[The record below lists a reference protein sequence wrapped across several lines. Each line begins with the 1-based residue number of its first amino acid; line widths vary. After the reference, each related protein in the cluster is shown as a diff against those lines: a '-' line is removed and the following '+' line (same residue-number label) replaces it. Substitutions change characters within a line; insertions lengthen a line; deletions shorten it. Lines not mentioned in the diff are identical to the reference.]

1 MLKNWNWTRIS
12 WNEHNPSQKTYETLI
27 YFLPSTT
34 SANGSINKNDLWTT
48 WHILHCRLF
57 VRGFTLDLLKNVV
70 PTPGLGSI
78 LQQCHGPSE
87 WNKEEE
93 DNILRVVPN
102 HLLFYS
108 HVHRGKTST
117 VSISQGVYPT
127 SKLQLIG
134 ILMFIYGV
142 GFKAVTTYKIELAK
156 DTDKSTV
163 FLPPAILSAV
173 TIAFSFSMILNCTN
187 GYKKILLGIV
197 RTLSFCCMF
206 LWDRCKWFMLL

>member
-1 MLKNWNWTRIS
+1 MKPLSTS
-12 WNEHNPSQKTYETLI
+12 
-27 YFLPSTT
+27 FLRLLLSC
-34 SANGSINKNDLWTT
+34 SINKSDLWTT
-48 WHILHCRLF
+48 WNILHCHFF
-57 VRGFTLDLLKNVV
+57 VRRFTFNLSENVV

-102 HLLFYS
+102 HLLFCA
-108 HVHRGKTST
+108 HVHRGKLST
-117 VSISQGVYPT
+117 APISPYVYPS
-127 SKLQLIG
+127 SKLQSIG

-142 GFKAVTTYKIELAK
+142 GFEAVATYTIELVK
-156 DTDKSTV
+156 YTDKSTV

-206 LWDRCKWFMLL
+206 LCYYRYKWFMHL